1 MSKAKNRYTGIT
13 AIKGPDG
20 LQYPITVSGPYASL
34 SNEVERAYFSHY
46 YYMMINYAV
55 SMFEWI
61 NLPYEIPEKFI
72 ERTLCL
78 EGFGSF
84 YKLLDTPVFMR
95 SLLQGPFDIYYEP
108 KRLTLI
114 AVNGFSKQVA
124 REDCVLCYNN
134 YLRQPTAF
142 YLETY
147 AARMAKAEA
156 FIEVNFNTSK
166 TPVIMKAQNRNQK
179 LTLENAYAKFTGNSP
194 VIIDTDNMDLS
205 SQFEAIN
212 LNVPF
217 LVPQVEQYKKQ
228 VWDDAMA
235 FLGIRNVYSD
245 KRERLVS
252 AEADGNIQQIEMS
265 RFTMLNARKAACEE
279 INRKYGWDID
289 VQFRL
294 ITDYGNGLLGHALD
308 DELIER
314 SVEDA
319 DNNDDDGFG
328 ENP

>member
-1 MSKAKNRYTGIT
+1 
-13 AIKGPDG
+13 
-20 LQYPITVSGPYASL
+20 
-34 SNEVERAYFSHY
+34 
-46 YYMMINYAV
+46 
-55 SMFEWI
+55 
-61 NLPYEIPEKFI
+61 
-72 ERTLCL
+72 
-78 EGFGSF
+78 
-84 YKLLDTPVFMR
+84 
-95 SLLQGPFDIYYEP
+95 
-108 KRLTLI
+108 
-114 AVNGFSKQVA
+114 
-124 REDCVLCYNN
+124 
-134 YLRQPTAF
+134 
-142 YLETY
+142 
-147 AARMAKAEA
+147 
-156 FIEVNFNTSK
+156 
-166 TPVIMKAQNRNQK
+166 MKAQNRNQK

-265 RFTMLNARKAACEE
+265 RFTMLNARKEACEE
-279 INRKYGWDID
+279 INRKYGWNID

-308 DELIER
+308 DDLIER
-314 SVEDA
+314 SIEDA
-319 DNNDDDGFG
+319 DNNDDDGFSK
-328 ENP
+328 NP